1 MSGISVKLPLDI
13 NSSDGPYALHK
24 DIKESIK
31 QNLKMLILTIPGERI
46 MDPDFGVGLIRLLF
60 ENDSADLR
68 SRIHTRIRS
77 QVRKYM
83 PFLRVRETITPDL
96 NSVSSNSAHILSVK
110 INYFIEPL
118 SEEDLLSID
127 LTPFNI
133 SNDNF

>member
-1 MSGISVKLPLDI
+1 MSGISVKLPLNID
-13 NSSDGPYALHK
+13 SSDGPYALHK
-24 DIKESIK
+24 DIRGSIK

-60 ENDSADLR
+60 ENDTADLR
-68 SRIHTRIRS
+68 SKIHTRIRT

-96 NSVSSNSAHILSVK
+96 NNVNTSSAHMLNVK